1 MLRQL
6 CRIYYQNCYSEHVC
20 EVCKKEIDHGTKLK
34 GIHILMEALNSGET
48 GNNEGF
54 LMRNFLGPKT
64 E

>member
-1 MLRQL
+1 MSAR
-6 CRIYYQNCYSEHVC
+6 SV
-20 EVCKKEIDHGTKLK
+20 KKEIDHGTKLK

>member
-1 MLRQL
+1 MTTTRFTKKEIF
-6 CRIYYQNCYSEHVC
+6 RKVNMSARSV
-20 EVCKKEIDHGTKLK
+20 KKEIDHGTKLK

-54 LMRNFLGPKT
+54 LMRNFPGPKT